1 MQLAPNLQFCINLAN
16 EFSKSRNQDPNVVS
30 LFCQII
36 LANEKY
42 TQIVRSLGFEPEK
55 LVAAISIGIGD
66 AFPQLVSGEKAEKEL
81 ADILNVAIAVAE
93 DFELEFYDCEHV
105 MFGMMQESTT
115 ILAWMNISEF
125 PKDKFAEKVES
136 LLDYEG
142 DEDED
147 EDDPEGGEDDFAMP
161 PNMQKYLINISA
173 DVMENGTQIFGRE
186 KEISSVGDILVRR
199 KKNNVLLIGENGVG
213 RKSICR
219 GLAEKILTGRVSEF
233 LAGKIVYQLDSTKL
247 VSGSGMVGLLESRM
261 SNLQTELENEEDA
274 ILIVPNIAD
283 TVGAGNKE
291 GAMDVASLLKSLLIS
306 EKIPIVAI
314 CTQSEYKKS
323 IEKDNGLANL
333 FEIQRIEEPP
343 KEETRKML
351 VNSLERLQEFHCVNV
366 ELAAIDEIINLCE
379 RFLPYRKFPEKAFDV
394 LDSILA
400 ANKNIHYTHPKEI
413 SAIEDKIVQSLRPN
427 MEKGSREFKRVEK
440 LSGQYA
446 RELEKWG
453 TKIAKHPPI
462 VSVKTAIS
470 AFAER
475 HKITDNQLKQAHT
488 NLLEDLA
495 DSIKKEVHGQNH
507 AIDQV
512 CDILICTKVGLRD
525 VTKPLGKFLFVGSSS
540 VGKTFLGK
548 KIAKHYFGDEKA
560 IIKLDM
566 SEFQERGSSSSLIG
580 TTAGYIGYE
589 AGGRLTEFVKHNPS
603 CVVLF
608 DEIEKAHPDVVNLLL
623 QIMDDGCLTDG
634 QGYRVDFTNTIIVM
648 AGNIGSTDNKR
659 SMGFHNNKTNDEV
672 YNSAVKKNF
681 KPEIIARIDEMIVFN
696 EIDEKTAKMIVWD
709 SVNRVVS
716 NLKDQAIILTVDDSV
731 VDFIHELAKS
741 QEAHARNV
749 HALVRK
755 NLETPLSKLLL
766 KNKPKKLTAKM
777 VEKKLELL

>member
-1 MQLAPNLQFCINLAN
+1 MQLAPNLQLCINLAN
-16 EFSKSRNQDPNVVS
+16 EFSKSRKQDPNVVS

-42 TQIVRSLGFEPEK
+42 SRILVSLGFEPEK
-55 LVAAISIGIGD
+55 LVAAISTGIGD

-81 ADILNVAIAVAE
+81 NDILNTAIAVAQ

-105 MFGMMQESTT
+105 MFGIMQESTT
-115 ILAWMNISEF
+115 ILAWMNISDF
-125 PKDKFAEKVES
+125 PKDKFSEKVEE
-136 LLDYEG
+136 LLSY
-142 DEDED
+142 D
-147 EDDPEGGEDDFAMP
+147 EDDEEGEDSKENFEMP
-161 PNMQKYLINISA
+161 PNMQRFVTNISA
-173 DVMENGTQIFGRE
+173 DVMLNGTQVYGRE

-233 LAGKIVYQLDSTKL
+233 LAGKIVYQLDVTKL
-247 VSGSGMVGLLESRM
+247 VSGSGMVGQLESRM
-261 SNLQTELENEEDA
+261 SNLLTELEAEEDA
-274 ILIVPNIAD
+274 ILIVPNIAE

-291 GAMDVASLLKSLLIS
+291 GAMDVANLLKSFLTS

-314 CTQSEYKKS
+314 CTQGEYKKN
-323 IEKDNGLANL
+323 IEKDNSLSNL
-333 FEIQRIEEPP
+333 FEIQRVEEPP

-366 ELAAIDEIINLCE
+366 ELAVIDEIINLCE

-400 ANKNIHYTHPKEI
+400 ANKNVAYTHPKEI

-440 LSGQYA
+440 LSGKYA

-453 TKIAKHPPI
+453 TKIAKHPPV
-462 VSVKTAIS
+462 VSVKEAIS
-470 AFAER
+470 SFAER

-566 SEFQERGSSSSLIG
+566 SEFQERGSSSALIG

-589 AGGRLTEFVKHNPS
+589 SGGRLTEFVKHNPS

-623 QIMDDGCLTDG
+623 QIMDDGCATDG

-648 AGNIGSTDNKR
+648 AGNIGATDNKR
-659 SMGFHNNKTNDEV
+659 SMGFHNTKTNDEV

-681 KPEIIARIDEMIVFN
+681 RPEIIARIDEMIVFN

-709 SVNRVVS
+709 SVYRVVA
-716 NLKDQAIILTVDDSV
+716 NLKEQQITLTVDNSV
-731 VDFIHELAKS
+731 VDFIHELAKT

-755 NLETPLSKLLL
+755 NLETPLSKILL
-766 KNKPKKLTAKM
+766 KSKPKKLTAKM
-777 VEKKLELL
+777 IENKLEISLKD